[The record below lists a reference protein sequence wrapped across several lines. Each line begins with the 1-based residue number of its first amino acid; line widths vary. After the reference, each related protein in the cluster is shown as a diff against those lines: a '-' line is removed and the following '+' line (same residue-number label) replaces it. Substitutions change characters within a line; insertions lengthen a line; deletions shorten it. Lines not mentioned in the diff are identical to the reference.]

1 LAVAPFAPD
10 GSGGAFHAHHYQ
22 SLARGALAVVHGTLR
37 GLLPGDVR
45 DVTNGTVLL
54 ELVGADL
61 DMSAMLHLR
70 FFTGKAFLDPW
81 FPTQSKC

>member
-1 LAVAPFAPD
+1 MEAGD
-10 GSGGAFHAHHYQ
+10 AFHANHYH

-37 GLLPGDVR
+37 GLLPRDVR
-45 DVTNGTVLL
+45 DVTNGIVLL

-70 FFTGKAFLDPW
+70 FFTSKAFLDPR